1 LVMLFL
7 FIMLQLLDA
16 VTTMFFLHHGVAE
29 GNPLVRALFGVFTG
43 PAVGLAVAKLA
54 GVALAVV
61 AWRTGRQRL
70 LARANVVFAACVVW
84 NLAAATLARA

>member
-1 LVMLFL
+1 MLFL

-16 VTTMFFLHHGVAE
+16 GTTMFFLHHGVAE

-43 PAVGLAVAKLA
+43 PAAGLAMAKLT
-54 GVALAVV
+54 GVVLAVF

-70 LARANVVFAACVVW
+70 LLRVNVVFAACVVW
-84 NLAAATLARA
+84 NLAATVVARG